1 MMNFLIKANGFF
13 WGGILAVLLIG
24 GGLYLTIL
32 LRFPLIKHF
41 KDMLRSITLKGPR
54 EDGISSFAALATVVG
69 SQVGTGNLAGVATA
83 LASGGPGAVFW
94 MWITAVVGTTTIFAE
109 NVLAIKYRLPSENND
124 GTYVG
129 GPAYYMEQG
138 LKSKALGT
146 FFAIAAIAG
155 IGTTSPMMHAYSI
168 ATGFKGVMD
177 FSPLIIG
184 ITISIL
190 TGLVIM
196 GGIKSISNFAEK
208 VVPFMTAGY
217 LLIAFYIVGV
227 NITKFPAVIALIFKS
242 AFGTKQVVGGLAGFT
257 IKEVIRHG
265 TARGLFS
272 NEAGQGTTP
281 NINATANVYHPVTQG
296 FSAMLAVVIDTII
309 VCSATAFIVLVTGA
323 LESGKSDLALTQEAF
338 GIALGGAGKWLIFL
352 AIAFFAFTS
361 LISCCY
367 MGEVNVRY
375 LSRGKN
381 TTIAVRV
388 YQLFVL
394 ICMVIS
400 AVMAPEITW
409 QITDFSNAMMVLSNL
424 TAVLLLSKEVK
435 EILNDYE
442 SQVKR
447 GVLIPKYWDKVE
459 AN

>member
-1 MMNFLIKANGFF
+1 MNFLVKANDFF
-13 WGGILAVLLIG
+13 WGGLLAILLIG
-24 GGLYLTIL
+24 GGLYLTVL
-32 LRFPLIKHF
+32 LKFPLVRYF
-41 KDMLRSITLKGPR
+41 KDMFRSIKMKGPK

-83 LASGGPGAVFW
+83 LVAGGPGAVFW
-94 MWITAVVGTTTIFAE
+94 MWLTAIVGTTTIFAE

-168 ATGFKGVMD
+168 TTGFKGVID
-177 FSPLIIG
+177 ISPLVIGISISVLTGVVIIG
-184 ITISIL
+184 
-190 TGLVIM
+190 
-196 GGIKSISNFAEK
+196 GIRSISKFAER
-208 VVPFMTAGY
+208 VVPIMTTIY
-217 LLIAFYIVGV
+217 LLIAFYIVGR
-227 NITKFPAVIALIFKS
+227 NISEFPKILSLIFTS
-242 AFGTKQVVGGLAGFT
+242 AFGTKQVIGGIAGFS
-257 IKEVIRHG
+257 IKEVIRNG

-281 NINATANVYHPVTQG
+281 NINATANVYHPANQG
-296 FSAMLAVVIDTII
+296 FSAMLAVIIDTII
-309 VCSATAFIVLVTGA
+309 VCSATSFIILVTGA

-352 AIAFFAFTS
+352 SIAFFAFTS

-375 LSRGKN
+375 LFRGKN
-381 TTIAVRV
+381 TTMAVRI

-394 ICMVIS
+394 TCMVIA
-400 AVMAPEITW
+400 AVIAPAITW
-409 QITDFSNAMMVLSNL
+409 QITDFANAMMVLSNL

-435 EILNDYE
+435 GILDDYE

-447 GVLIPKYWDKVE
+447 GVLIPKYWDEVD

>member
-1 MMNFLIKANGFF
+1 MNFLVKANDFF
-13 WGGILAVLLIG
+13 WGGLLAILLIG
-24 GGLYLTIL
+24 GGLYLTVL
-32 LRFPLIKHF
+32 LKFPLVKHF
-41 KDMLRSITLKGPR
+41 KDMFRSIKMKGPK

-83 LASGGPGAVFW
+83 LAAGGPGAVFW
-94 MWITAVVGTTTIFAE
+94 MWVTAVVGTTTIFAE
-109 NVLAIKYRLPSENND
+109 NVLAIKYRLPSEDND

-168 ATGFKGVMD
+168 TTGFKGVID
-177 FSPLIIG
+177 ISPLIIG
-184 ITISIL
+184 ISISIL
-190 TGLVIM
+190 TGVVII
-196 GGIKSISNFAEK
+196 GGIRSISKFAER
-208 VVPFMTAGY
+208 VVPIMTTVY
-217 LLIAFYIVGV
+217 LLIAFYIVGS
-227 NITKFPAVIALIFKS
+227 NISEFPKILSLIFTS
-242 AFGTKQVVGGLAGFT
+242 AFGTKQVIGGIAGFS
-257 IKEVIRHG
+257 IKEVIRNG

-281 NINATANVYHPVTQG
+281 NINATANVYHPANQG
-296 FSAMLAVVIDTII
+296 FSAMLAVIIDTII
-309 VCSATAFIVLVTGA
+309 VCSATSFIILVTGA

-352 AIAFFAFTS
+352 SIAFFAFTS

-375 LSRGKN
+375 LFRGKN
-381 TTIAVRV
+381 TTMAVRV

-394 ICMVIS
+394 ICMVIA
-400 AVMAPEITW
+400 AVIAPAITW
-409 QITDFSNAMMVLSNL
+409 QITDFANAMMVLSNL

-435 EILNDYE
+435 EILDDYD

-447 GVLIPKYWDKVE
+447 GVLIPKYWDEVDV
-459 AN
+459 N

>member
-1 MMNFLIKANGFF
+1 MNFLVKANDFF
-13 WGGILAVLLIG
+13 WGGLLAILLIG
-24 GGLYLTIL
+24 GGLYLTVL
-32 LRFPLIKHF
+32 LKFPLVKHF
-41 KDMLRSITLKGPR
+41 KDMFRSVTMKGPR

-83 LASGGPGAVFW
+83 LVAGGPGAVFW
-94 MWITAVVGTTTIFAE
+94 MWLTAIVGTTTIFAE

-168 ATGFKGVMD
+168 TTGFKGVID
-177 FSPLIIG
+177 ISPLVIG
-184 ITISIL
+184 ISISIL
-190 TGLVIM
+190 TGAVII
-196 GGIKSISNFAEK
+196 GGIRSISKFAER
-208 VVPFMTAGY
+208 VVPIMTTIY
-217 LLIAFYIVGV
+217 LLIAFYIVGR
-227 NITKFPAVIALIFKS
+227 NISEFPKILSLIFTS
-242 AFGTKQVVGGLAGFT
+242 AFGTKQVIGGIAGFS
-257 IKEVIRHG
+257 IKEVIRNG

-281 NINATANVYHPVTQG
+281 NINATANVYHPANQG
-296 FSAMLAVVIDTII
+296 FSAMLAVIIDTII
-309 VCSATAFIVLVTGA
+309 VCSATSFIILVTGA

-338 GIALGGAGKWLIFL
+338 GIALGGVGKWLIFL
-352 AIAFFAFTS
+352 SIAFFAFTS

-375 LSRGKN
+375 LFRGKN
-381 TTIAVRV
+381 TTMAVRI

-394 ICMVIS
+394 ICMVIA
-400 AVMAPEITW
+400 AVIAPAITW
-409 QITDFSNAMMVLSNL
+409 QITDFANAMMVLSNL

-435 EILNDYE
+435 EILDDYE

-447 GVLIPKYWDKVE
+447 GVLIPKYWDEVD

>member
-1 MMNFLIKANGFF
+1 MNFLVKANDFF
-13 WGGILAVLLIG
+13 WGGLLAILLIG
-24 GGLYLTIL
+24 GGLYLTVL
-32 LRFPLIKHF
+32 LKFPLVRHF
-41 KDMLRSITLKGPR
+41 KDMFRSIKMKGPK

-83 LASGGPGAVFW
+83 LVAGGPGAVFW
-94 MWITAVVGTTTIFAE
+94 MWVTAVVGTTTIFAE
-109 NVLAIKYRLPSENND
+109 NVLAIKYRLPSEDND

-168 ATGFKGVMD
+168 TTGFKGVID
-177 FSPLIIG
+177 ISPLIIG
-184 ITISIL
+184 ISISIL
-190 TGLVIM
+190 TGAVII
-196 GGIKSISNFAEK
+196 GGIRSISKFAER
-208 VVPFMTAGY
+208 VVPIMTTVY
-217 LLIAFYIVGV
+217 LLIAFYIVGS
-227 NITKFPAVIALIFKS
+227 NISEFPKILSLIFTS
-242 AFGTKQVVGGLAGFT
+242 AFGTKQVIGGIAGFS
-257 IKEVIRHG
+257 IKEVIRNG

-281 NINATANVYHPVTQG
+281 NINATANVYHPANQG
-296 FSAMLAVVIDTII
+296 FSAMLAVIIDTII
-309 VCSATAFIVLVTGA
+309 VCSATSFIILVTGA

-352 AIAFFAFTS
+352 SIAFFAFTS

-375 LSRGKN
+375 LFRGKN
-381 TTIAVRV
+381 TTMAVRV

-394 ICMVIS
+394 ICMVIA
-400 AVMAPEITW
+400 AVIAPAITW
-409 QITDFSNAMMVLSNL
+409 QITDFANAMMVLSNL

-435 EILNDYE
+435 EILDDYD

-447 GVLIPKYWDKVE
+447 GVLIPKYWDEVDV
-459 AN
+459 N

>member
-1 MMNFLIKANGFF
+1 MNFLIKANGFF

-281 NINATANVYHPVTQG
+281 NINATANVYHPATQG

-381 TTIAVRV
+381 TTMAVRV

>member
-1 MMNFLIKANGFF
+1 MNFLVKANDFF
-13 WGGILAVLLIG
+13 WGGLLAILLIG
-24 GGLYLTIL
+24 GGLYLTVL
-32 LRFPLIKHF
+32 LKFPLVRHF
-41 KDMLRSITLKGPR
+41 KDMFRSIKMKGPK

-83 LASGGPGAVFW
+83 LVAGGPGAVFW
-94 MWITAVVGTTTIFAE
+94 MWVTAVVGTTTIFAE
-109 NVLAIKYRLPSENND
+109 NVLAIKYRLPSEDND

-168 ATGFKGVMD
+168 TTGFKGVID
-177 FSPLIIG
+177 ISPLIIG
-184 ITISIL
+184 ISISIL
-190 TGLVIM
+190 TGAVII
-196 GGIKSISNFAEK
+196 GGIRSISKFAER
-208 VVPFMTAGY
+208 VVPIMTTVY
-217 LLIAFYIVGV
+217 LLIAFYIVGR
-227 NITKFPAVIALIFKS
+227 NISEFPKILSLIFTS
-242 AFGTKQVVGGLAGFT
+242 AFGTKQVIGGIAGFS
-257 IKEVIRHG
+257 IKEVIRNG

-281 NINATANVYHPVTQG
+281 NINATANVYHPANQG
-296 FSAMLAVVIDTII
+296 FSAMLAVIIDTII
-309 VCSATAFIVLVTGA
+309 VCSATSFIILVTGA

-352 AIAFFAFTS
+352 SIAFFAFTS

-375 LSRGKN
+375 LFRGKN
-381 TTIAVRV
+381 TTMAVRV

-394 ICMVIS
+394 ICMVIA
-400 AVMAPEITW
+400 AVIAPAITW
-409 QITDFSNAMMVLSNL
+409 QITDFANAMMVLSNL

-435 EILNDYE
+435 EILDDYD

-447 GVLIPKYWDKVE
+447 GVLIPKYWDEVDV
-459 AN
+459 N

>member
-1 MMNFLIKANGFF
+1 MNFLIKANGFF

>member
-1 MMNFLIKANGFF
+1 MNFLVKANDFF
-13 WGGILAVLLIG
+13 WGGLLAILLIG
-24 GGLYLTIL
+24 GGLYLTVL
-32 LRFPLIKHF
+32 LKFPLVKHF
-41 KDMLRSITLKGPR
+41 KDMFRSVTMKGPR

-83 LASGGPGAVFW
+83 LVAGGPGAVFW
-94 MWITAVVGTTTIFAE
+94 MWVTAVVGTTTIFAE

-168 ATGFKGVMD
+168 TTGFKGVID
-177 FSPLIIG
+177 ISPLIIG
-184 ITISIL
+184 ISISIL
-190 TGLVIM
+190 TGVVII
-196 GGIKSISNFAEK
+196 GGIRSISKFAER
-208 VVPFMTAGY
+208 VVPIMTTVY
-217 LLIAFYIVGV
+217 LLIAFYIVGR
-227 NITKFPAVIALIFKS
+227 NISEFPKILSLIFTS
-242 AFGTKQVVGGLAGFT
+242 AFGTKQVIGGIAGFS
-257 IKEVIRHG
+257 IKEVIRNG

-281 NINATANVYHPVTQG
+281 NINATANVYHPANQG
-296 FSAMLAVVIDTII
+296 FSAMLAVIIDTII
-309 VCSATAFIVLVTGA
+309 VCSATSFIILVTGA

-352 AIAFFAFTS
+352 SIAFFAFTS

-375 LSRGKN
+375 LFRGKN
-381 TTIAVRV
+381 TTMAVRV

-394 ICMVIS
+394 ICMVIA
-400 AVMAPEITW
+400 AVIAPAITW
-409 QITDFSNAMMVLSNL
+409 QITDFANAMMVLSNL

-435 EILNDYE
+435 EILDDYD
-442 SQVKR
+442 SQVRR
-447 GVLIPKYWDKVE
+447 GVLMPKYWDEVDV
-459 AN
+459 N

>member
-1 MMNFLIKANGFF
+1 MNFLVKANDFF
-13 WGGILAVLLIG
+13 WGGLLAILLIG

-32 LRFPLIKHF
+32 LKFPLVRHF
-41 KDMLRSITLKGPR
+41 KDMFRSIKMKGPK

-83 LASGGPGAVFW
+83 LVAGGPGAVFW
-94 MWITAVVGTTTIFAE
+94 MWLTAIVGTTTIFAE

-168 ATGFKGVMD
+168 TTGFKGVID
-177 FSPLIIG
+177 ISPLIIG
-184 ITISIL
+184 ISISIL
-190 TGLVIM
+190 TGAVII
-196 GGIKSISNFAEK
+196 GGIRSISKFAER
-208 VVPFMTAGY
+208 VVPIMTTIY
-217 LLIAFYIVGV
+217 LLIAFYIVGR
-227 NITKFPAVIALIFKS
+227 NISEFPKILSLIFTS
-242 AFGTKQVVGGLAGFT
+242 AFGTKQVIGGIAGFS
-257 IKEVIRHG
+257 IKEVIRNG

-281 NINATANVYHPVTQG
+281 NINATANVYHPANQG
-296 FSAMLAVVIDTII
+296 FSAMLAVIIDTII
-309 VCSATAFIVLVTGA
+309 VCSATSFIILVTGA

-352 AIAFFAFTS
+352 SIAFFAFTS

-375 LSRGKN
+375 LFRGKN
-381 TTIAVRV
+381 TTMAVRV

-394 ICMVIS
+394 ICMVIA
-400 AVMAPEITW
+400 AVIAPAITW
-409 QITDFSNAMMVLSNL
+409 QITDFANAMMVLSNL

-435 EILNDYE
+435 EILDDYD

-447 GVLIPKYWDKVE
+447 GVLIPKYWDEVD

>member
-1 MMNFLIKANGFF
+1 MNFLVKANDFF
-13 WGGILAVLLIG
+13 WGGLLAILLIG
-24 GGLYLTIL
+24 GGLYLTVL
-32 LRFPLIKHF
+32 LKFPLVRHF
-41 KDMLRSITLKGPR
+41 KDMFRSIKMKGPK

-83 LASGGPGAVFW
+83 LAAGGPGAVFW
-94 MWITAVVGTTTIFAE
+94 MWLTAIVGTTTIFAE

-168 ATGFKGVMD
+168 TTGFKGVID
-177 FSPLIIG
+177 ISPLVIGISISVLTGVVIIG
-184 ITISIL
+184 
-190 TGLVIM
+190 
-196 GGIKSISNFAEK
+196 GIRSISKFAER
-208 VVPFMTAGY
+208 VVPIMTTIY
-217 LLIAFYIVGV
+217 LLIAFYIVGR
-227 NITKFPAVIALIFKS
+227 NISEFPKILSLIFTS
-242 AFGTKQVVGGLAGFT
+242 AFGTKQVIGGIAGFS
-257 IKEVIRHG
+257 IKEVIRNG

-281 NINATANVYHPVTQG
+281 NINATANVYHPANQG
-296 FSAMLAVVIDTII
+296 FSAMLAVIIDTII
-309 VCSATAFIVLVTGA
+309 VCSATSFIILVTGA

-338 GIALGGAGKWLIFL
+338 GIALGGVGKWLIFL
-352 AIAFFAFTS
+352 SIAFFAFTS

-375 LSRGKN
+375 LFRGKN
-381 TTIAVRV
+381 TTMAVRI

-394 ICMVIS
+394 ICMVIA
-400 AVMAPEITW
+400 AVIAPAITW
-409 QITDFSNAMMVLSNL
+409 QITDFANAMMVLSNL

-435 EILNDYE
+435 GILNDYE

-447 GVLIPKYWDKVE
+447 GVLIPKYWDEVDG
-459 AN
+459 N